1 MPIHAAPP
9 PGHADAQAAPAH
21 APRAVRVLSY
31 VESLTPHLFVPS
43 RTRPVRAKHRELRA
57 DTQVRP
63 HSHPW
68 AQVAISTTGVLRLTV
83 PDGAYIVPPSR
94 ALWIPPG
101 VEHAVTMVED
111 ADLRTLYFHQ
121 PPGRCGPGVARTQEE
136 PWRQCRVLEVSD
148 LLRALVR
155 EMPSEPDDAPPLPP
169 ELLHRE
175 RHLSALILDELRR
188 ASSVR
193 LGVDLPRDKRLRH
206 LCEAVIADPTR
217 HATRARARARWRAC
231 SARSSPAPS
240 RSGASRSSWRAPWPW
255 PRAAGPSTRSRP
267 SWATTAPAPSAPWC
281 AAPWGW
287 RRGGSW
293 GHEPRAGGGA
303 QAKSGPGA
311 ASAWHAGN
319 APGSARQ
326 RAGGGRVQAAR
337 HGQALLL
344 LELAQRAGRLRAG

>member
-1 MPIHAAPP
+1 M
-9 PGHADAQAAPAH
+9 
-21 APRAVRVLSY
+21 LSY

-43 RTRPVRAKHRELRA
+43 RARPVRAKHRELRA

-68 AQVAISTTGVLRLTV
+68 AQVAISTAGVLRLTV
-83 PDGAYIVPPSR
+83 PHGAYIVPPSR

-111 ADLRTLYFHQ
+111 ADLRTLYFYQ
-121 PPGRCGPGVARTQEE
+121 PPGRCGPAVARAQEE
-136 PWRQCRVLEVSD
+136 SWRQCRVLEVSE

-155 EMPSEPDDAPPLPP
+155 EMPTEPDDGDPPPP

-217 HATRARARARWRAC
+217 HETLAEWAHDTGASPRTVSRLFRQELGSTFTQWRQQVILARA
-231 SARSSPAPS
+231 
-240 RSGASRSSWRAPWPW
+240 
-255 PRAAGPSTRSRP
+255 
-267 SWATTAPAPSAPWC
+267 
-281 AAPWGW
+281 
-287 RRGGSW
+287 
-293 GHEPRAGGGA
+293 
-303 QAKSGPGA
+303 
-311 ASAWHAGN
+311 
-319 APGSARQ
+319 
-326 RAGGGRVQAAR
+326 V
-337 HGQALLL
+337 ALG
-344 LELAQRAGRLRAG
+344 AGRLPINQIAAELGYNSPSAFSAMVRRAVGLAPGRFLGSP